1 MKQDDIHLAVI
12 GLGYVGLPLA
22 ATFGK
27 KRQVLGFDVSA
38 ERVRELQHWVD
49 VTQEL
54 TSDDLKAAQ
63 FLRFSSNKN
72 ELKLCN
78 VFIIAVPTPLDEY
91 NRPDLKPLL
100 EATEMVASVLKPKD
114 LVIYEPTLYPGAIE
128 DECVPILEKIS
139 NLQYNTDFFVGY
151 SPERSSPG
159 NTARRL
165 ENVCKITSGSTP
177 EAANRVDWLYREI
190 IKVGTHQAPSIRV
203 AEAAKVFESI
213 QSDVNIALINELAIL
228 CNQMGLDTQAVL
240 QAAATKWNFV
250 YFRPG
255 LAGGNYLTA
264 APYYL
269 AHKAQQVGYQPDMM
283 LAGRRLNTRMGNY
296 VAQQC
301 IEAMTRKSIP
311 ITQARIL
318 IMGLTFKENCT
329 DIRNTRVVD
338 IVKELQDFQCVVDV
352 FDPLAN
358 KEEAYQTYGISLVSE
373 PDRYVYDAIIITVA
387 HRDFNVMGVDRI
399 HSFGKKTHVLYD
411 LRYLLPEYEVDLRL

>member
-27 KRQVLGFDVSA
+27 KRPVLGFDISDK
-38 ERVRELQHWVD
+38 RIRELQHWVD

-54 TSDDLKAAQ
+54 TSEDLKSAQ
-63 FLRFSSNKN
+63 YLRFSSNKN

-78 VFIIAVPTPLDEY
+78 VFIVAVPTPIDEFK
-91 NRPDLKPLL
+91 RPNLKPLL
-100 EATEMVASVLKPKD
+100 ETTEMLGSILKSQD
-114 LVIYEPTLYPGAIE
+114 LVIYEPTVYPGVIE
-128 DECVPILEKIS
+128 DECVPILEKTS

-159 NTARRL
+159 NSARRL

-177 EAANRVDWLYREI
+177 EAANKVDLLYREI

-240 QAAATKWNFV
+240 EAAATKWNFV

-269 AHKAQQVGYQPDMM
+269 AHKAQQIGYQPEM
-283 LAGRRLNTRMGNY
+283 LLSGRHLNARMGAY

-301 IEAMTRKSIP
+301 IKAMTRKNIP

-338 IVKELQDFQCVVDV
+338 IVKELQEFQCLVDV

-358 KEEAYQTYGISLVSE
+358 KEEVYNTYGISLVSE
-373 PDRYVYDAIIITVA
+373 PERYTYDAIIITVA

>member
-12 GLGYVGLPLA
+12 GLGRVGLPLA
-22 ATFGK
+22 AAFGK
-27 KRQVLGFDVSA
+27 RRPVLGFDISN
-38 ERVRELQHWVD
+38 ERVRELQGWVD

-54 TSDDLKAAQ
+54 TSTDLREAQ

-78 VFIIAVPTPLDEY
+78 VFIIAVPTPIDEFK
-91 NRPDLKPLL
+91 RPNLKPLL
-100 EATEMVASVLKPKD
+100 SATAMVASVLKTDD
-114 LVIYEPTLYPGAIE
+114 LVIYEPTVYPGAIE
-128 DECVPILEKIS
+128 DECVPILEKES

-159 NTARRL
+159 NTARRIA
-165 ENVCKITSGSTP
+165 NVCKITSGSNP
-177 EAANRVDWLYREI
+177 EAANKVDLLYREI

-203 AEAAKVFESI
+203 AEAAKVIESI

-240 QAAATKWNFV
+240 EAAATKWNFV
-250 YFRPG
+250 SFRPG
-255 LAGGNYLTA
+255 LAGGNYLTS

-269 AHKAQQVGYQPDMM
+269 AHKAQQIGYQPQML
-283 LAGRRLNTRMGNY
+283 LAGRELNGKMGAY

-301 IEAMTRKSIP
+301 IKAMTRKNIA
-311 ITQARIL
+311 ITQSRVL

-329 DIRNTRVVD
+329 DIRNSRVPD
-338 IVKELQDFQCVVDV
+338 IVKELQEYQCVVDV

-358 KEEAYQTYGISLVSE
+358 RQEAHQRYGISLLQTPE
-373 PDRYVYDAIIITVA
+373 RDTYDAIIITVA
-387 HRDFNVMGVDRI
+387 HRDFNVLGVDRI
-399 HSFGKKTHVLYD
+399 HAFGKMNHVLYD